1 MAMIDEETR
10 QIILRK
16 TWCHGQAI
24 LPVYAV
30 LFLAWWWHMEGPR
43 PFQLILASVV
53 LPIWAW
59 YSYK

>member
-30 LFLAWWWHMEGPR
+30 LLLAWWWHMEAR